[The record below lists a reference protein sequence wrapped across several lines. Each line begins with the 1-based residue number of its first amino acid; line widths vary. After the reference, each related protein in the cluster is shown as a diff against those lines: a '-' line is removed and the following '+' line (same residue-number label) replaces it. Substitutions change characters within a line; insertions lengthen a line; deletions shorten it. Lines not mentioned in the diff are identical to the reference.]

1 MSRIKNHIQISAT
14 IRSTYFILLIS
25 IYGCNVNEKAVFLKT
40 KICSFAKDIG
50 YLYVLDLK
58 NKIISGDSGV
68 YTFEL
73 IDSLIVP
80 LKYQSPIDPWTKN
93 VQLTSNSFVRTGY
106 RELQVYFTKNGK
118 LDTSF
123 FLPGVIQFHNDST
136 YFVRHNQ
143 FNVLCIDSNTIV
155 VYLERTDENLKM
167 DGDLLT
173 MYQYAKKFDK
183 LGVFKISRAGYETK
197 ELFSPLKSM
206 TFLDQNEK
214 YMTIHSRLEQTKKDI
229 LLTYNFVDSIY
240 FIDKKTRNVNV
251 ITLPKDVNFTYS
263 DFSSLHRTYNQFTSR
278 YSEAADNKIFET
290 FVTQDENYFVV
301 ITLDGIK
308 GSIPDELPNFNNHN
322 WYLSIYDL
330 KKEKWLKSHY
340 FDGNEY
346 NFRDL
351 IIDNQYIAVSSKVNK
366 GSFFVIFK

>member
-14 IRSTYFILLIS
+14 NRSTYFILLIS
-25 IYGCNVNEKAVFLKT
+25 IYGCNVNEKAVFSKT

-50 YLYVLDLK
+50 YLYVLDVK

-93 VQLTSNSFVRTGY
+93 VQLSSNIFASTSYGDLKFVFI
-106 RELQVYFTKNGK
+106 QNGK
-118 LDTSF
+118 LDTVYYLTSP
-123 FLPGVIQFHNDST
+123 LNINNDSS
-136 YFVRHNQ
+136 YFIRHRN
-143 FNVLCIDSNTIV
+143 FNILCIDSSTII
-155 VYLERTDENLKM
+155 VYLERTNENLNIDADM
-167 DGDLLT
+167 LS
-173 MYQYAKKFDK
+173 MHQYAKKFDK

-214 YMTIHSRLEQTKKDI
+214 YMAIHSRLEQTKKDI
-229 LLTYNFVDSIY
+229 ILTYNFVDSIY